1 MANGVQRQ
9 ICFAHRYCQ
18 ASEIKFRRELH
29 QARIACE
36 GCDST
41 YRRAIEVSFGKRK
54 LRCIEHIEHLP
65 ANLQAATLAEVVEG
79 AGQRHVEVS
88 QTRAPQGV
96 APTISE
102 LGLLRTRG
110 RAQRRRRSVRGRV
123 KPPVYGAIAP

>member
-79 AGQRHVEVS
+79 AGKRHVEISKTRTTQRVTPAIS
-88 QTRAPQGV
+88 QLRLHRASSW
-96 APTISE
+96 I
-102 LGLLRTRG
+102 
-110 RAQRRRRSVRGRV
+110 QRR
-123 KPPVYGAIAP
+123 